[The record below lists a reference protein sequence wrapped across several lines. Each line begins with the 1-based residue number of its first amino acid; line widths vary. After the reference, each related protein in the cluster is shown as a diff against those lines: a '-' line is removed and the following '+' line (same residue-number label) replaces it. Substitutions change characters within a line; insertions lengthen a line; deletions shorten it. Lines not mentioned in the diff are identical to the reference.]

1 MREEFRCI
9 IEMFYSVN
17 LNQVLVA
24 VFYRKLFI
32 NFFFFLLVFIFH
44 SPASVQITA
53 VNWNLLLVSLIIT
66 TYP

>member
-1 MREEFRCI
+1 MREEFKYI

-32 NFFFFLLVFIFH
+32 NFFFFFC
-44 SPASVQITA
+44 
-53 VNWNLLLVSLIIT
+53 
-66 TYP
+66 